1 MNGRPAKGRKPTK
14 KEATIKEKLLRR
26 IKEYEFNWLQI
37 PFAIFFISLIWIVTY
52 TPKESAP
59 TPKKKGIESFIG
71 YDPSRDIS
79 EISHIDYTN
88 GAIEYRLPDNPGHPK
103 GKDNAALKRLPS
115 KPLALHF
122 TITTASP
129 STSTPHPR
137 TYSNSSATT
146 STSTTWPTITT
157 TTPMTSCSGNGLRFS
172 NRRLE

>member
-37 PFAIFFISLIWIVTY
+37 PFDIFFISLIWIVTY

-59 TPKKKGIESFIG
+59 TPKKKGIDSFIG

-88 GAIEYRLPDNPGHPK
+88 GAIEYRLPDKPRTSEGERQRGTEAATFKAIGTKLYDNN
-103 GKDNAALKRLPS
+103 GKPIHID
-115 KPLALHF
+115 
-122 TITTASP
+122 ASP
-129 STSTPHPR
+129 ED
-137 TYSNSSATT
+137 
-146 STSTTWPTITT
+146 ILEQ
-157 TTPMTSCSGNGLRFS
+157 LRNDIDFDD
-172 NRRLE
+172 LADYYDYYPDDEL

>member
-14 KEATIKEKLLRR
+14 KEATIKEKLLWR

-88 GAIEYRLPDNPGHPK
+88 GAIEYRLPDKPRTSNEERQRGTEAATFK
-103 GKDNAALKRLPS
+103 ATGTTLYDNNGKPIHID
-115 KPLALHF
+115 
-122 TITTASP
+122 ASP
-129 STSTPHPR
+129 ED
-137 TYSNSSATT
+137 
-146 STSTTWPTITT
+146 ILEQ
-157 TTPMTSCSGNGLRFS
+157 LRNDIDFDD
-172 NRRLE
+172 LADYYDYYPDDEL

>member
-14 KEATIKEKLLRR
+14 KEATIKEKLLWR

-52 TPKESAP
+52 TPKENAP

-88 GAIEYRLPDNPGHPK
+88 GAIEYRLPDKPRTSEGERQRGTEAATFKATGTKLYDNN
-103 GKDNAALKRLPS
+103 GKPIHID
-115 KPLALHF
+115 
-122 TITTASP
+122 ASP
-129 STSTPHPR
+129 ED
-137 TYSNSSATT
+137 
-146 STSTTWPTITT
+146 ILEQ
-157 TTPMTSCSGNGLRFS
+157 LRNDIDFDD
-172 NRRLE
+172 LADYYDYYPDDEL

>member
-52 TPKESAP
+52 TPKESTP

-88 GAIEYRLPDNPGHPK
+88 GAIEYRLPDKPRTSNEERQRGTEAATFK
-103 GKDNAALKRLPS
+103 ATGTTLYDNNGKPIHID
-115 KPLALHF
+115 
-122 TITTASP
+122 ASP
-129 STSTPHPR
+129 ED
-137 TYSNSSATT
+137 
-146 STSTTWPTITT
+146 ILEQ
-157 TTPMTSCSGNGLRFS
+157 LRNDIDFDD
-172 NRRLE
+172 LADYYDYYPDDEL

>member
-14 KEATIKEKLLRR
+14 KEATIKEKLLRS
-26 IKEYEFNWLQI
+26 IKEYESNWLQI

-88 GAIEYRLPDNPGHPK
+88 GAIEYRLPDKPRTSAGERQRGTEAATFKATGTTLYDNN
-103 GKDNAALKRLPS
+103 GKPIHID
-115 KPLALHF
+115 
-122 TITTASP
+122 ASP
-129 STSTPHPR
+129 ED
-137 TYSNSSATT
+137 
-146 STSTTWPTITT
+146 ILEQ
-157 TTPMTSCSGNGLRFS
+157 LRNDIDFDD
-172 NRRLE
+172 LADYYDYYPDDEL

>member
-1 MNGRPAKGRKPTK
+1 M
-14 KEATIKEKLLRR
+14 LRC

-88 GAIEYRLPDNPGHPK
+88 GAIEYRLPDKPRTSEGERQRGTEAATFKATGTTLYDNN
-103 GKDNAALKRLPS
+103 GKPIHID
-115 KPLALHF
+115 
-122 TITTASP
+122 ASP
-129 STSTPHPR
+129 ED
-137 TYSNSSATT
+137 
-146 STSTTWPTITT
+146 ILEQ
-157 TTPMTSCSGNGLRFS
+157 LRNDIDFDD
-172 NRRLE
+172 LADYYDYYPDYEL

>member
-37 PFAIFFISLIWIVTY
+37 PVAIFFISLIWIVTY

-88 GAIEYRLPDNPGHPK
+88 GAIEYRLPDKPRTSEGERQRGTEAATFKATGTKLYDNN
-103 GKDNAALKRLPS
+103 GKPIHID
-115 KPLALHF
+115 
-122 TITTASP
+122 ASP
-129 STSTPHPR
+129 ED
-137 TYSNSSATT
+137 
-146 STSTTWPTITT
+146 ILEQ
-157 TTPMTSCSGNGLRFS
+157 LRNDIDFDD
-172 NRRLE
+172 LADYYDYYPDDEL

>member
-14 KEATIKEKLLRR
+14 KEATIKEKLLQR

-88 GAIEYRLPDNPGHPK
+88 GAIEYRRPDKPRTSEGERRRGTEAATFKATGTTLYDNN
-103 GKDNAALKRLPS
+103 GKPIHID
-115 KPLALHF
+115 
-122 TITTASP
+122 ASP
-129 STSTPHPR
+129 ED
-137 TYSNSSATT
+137 
-146 STSTTWPTITT
+146 ILEQ
-157 TTPMTSCSGNGLRFS
+157 LRNDIDFDD
-172 NRRLE
+172 LADYYDYYPDDEL

>member
-37 PFAIFFISLIWIVTY
+37 SFAIFFISLIWIVTY

-88 GAIEYRLPDNPGHPK
+88 GAIEYRLPDKPRTSEGERQRGTEAATFKATGTKLYDNN
-103 GKDNAALKRLPS
+103 GKPIHID
-115 KPLALHF
+115 
-122 TITTASP
+122 ASP
-129 STSTPHPR
+129 ED
-137 TYSNSSATT
+137 
-146 STSTTWPTITT
+146 ILEQ
-157 TTPMTSCSGNGLRFS
+157 LRNDIDFDD
-172 NRRLE
+172 LADYYDYYPDDEL

>member
-37 PFAIFFISLIWIVTY
+37 PFSIFFISLIWIVTY

-88 GAIEYRLPDNPGHPK
+88 GAIEYRLPDKPRTSEGERQRGTEAATFKATGTTLYDNN
-103 GKDNAALKRLPS
+103 GKPIHID
-115 KPLALHF
+115 
-122 TITTASP
+122 ASP
-129 STSTPHPR
+129 ED
-137 TYSNSSATT
+137 
-146 STSTTWPTITT
+146 ILKQ
-157 TTPMTSCSGNGLRFS
+157 LRNDIDFDD
-172 NRRLE
+172 LADYYDYYPDDEL

>member
-1 MNGRPAKGRKPTK
+1 MNGRTAKGRKSQK
-14 KEATIKEKLLRR
+14 KEATIKEKLLRC

-88 GAIEYRLPDNPGHPK
+88 GAIEYRLPDKPRTSEGERQRGTEAATFKATGTTLYDNN
-103 GKDNAALKRLPS
+103 GKPIHID
-115 KPLALHF
+115 
-122 TITTASP
+122 ASP
-129 STSTPHPR
+129 ED
-137 TYSNSSATT
+137 
-146 STSTTWPTITT
+146 ILEQ
-157 TTPMTSCSGNGLRFS
+157 LRNDIDFDD
-172 NRRLE
+172 LADYYDYYPDDEL

>member
-14 KEATIKEKLLRR
+14 KEATIKEKLLQR

-88 GAIEYRLPDNPGHPK
+88 GAIEYRLPDKPRTSEGERQRGTEAATFKATGTKLYDNN
-103 GKDNAALKRLPS
+103 GKPIHID
-115 KPLALHF
+115 
-122 TITTASP
+122 ASP
-129 STSTPHPR
+129 ED
-137 TYSNSSATT
+137 
-146 STSTTWPTITT
+146 ILEQ
-157 TTPMTSCSGNGLRFS
+157 LRNDIDFDD
-172 NRRLE
+172 LADYYDYYPDDEL

>member
-14 KEATIKEKLLRR
+14 KEATIKEKLLQR

-59 TPKKKGIESFIG
+59 MPKKKGIESFIG

-88 GAIEYRLPDNPGHPK
+88 GAIEYRLPDKPRTSEGERQRGTEAATFKATGTTLYDNN
-103 GKDNAALKRLPS
+103 GKPIHID
-115 KPLALHF
+115 
-122 TITTASP
+122 ASP
-129 STSTPHPR
+129 ED
-137 TYSNSSATT
+137 
-146 STSTTWPTITT
+146 ILEQ
-157 TTPMTSCSGNGLRFS
+157 LRNDIDFDD
-172 NRRLE
+172 LADYYDYYPDDEL

>member
-1 MNGRPAKGRKPTK
+1 MNGRPVKGRKPTK
-14 KEATIKEKLLRR
+14 KEATIKEKLLRC

-88 GAIEYRLPDNPGHPK
+88 GAIEYRLPDKPRTSEGERQSGTEAATFKATGTKLYDNN
-103 GKDNAALKRLPS
+103 GKPIHID
-115 KPLALHF
+115 
-122 TITTASP
+122 ASP
-129 STSTPHPR
+129 ED
-137 TYSNSSATT
+137 
-146 STSTTWPTITT
+146 ILEQ
-157 TTPMTSCSGNGLRFS
+157 LRNDIDFDD
-172 NRRLE
+172 LADYYDYYPDDEL

>member
-37 PFAIFFISLIWIVTY
+37 PLAIFFISLIWIVTY

-71 YDPSRDIS
+71 YDPNRDIS

-88 GAIEYRLPDNPGHPK
+88 GAIEYRLPDKPRTSEGERQRGTEAATFKATGTKLYDNN
-103 GKDNAALKRLPS
+103 GKPIHID
-115 KPLALHF
+115 
-122 TITTASP
+122 ASP
-129 STSTPHPR
+129 ED
-137 TYSNSSATT
+137 
-146 STSTTWPTITT
+146 ILEQ
-157 TTPMTSCSGNGLRFS
+157 LRNDIDFDD
-172 NRRLE
+172 LADYYDYYPDDEL

>member
-14 KEATIKEKLLRR
+14 KEATIKEKLLQR

-88 GAIEYRLPDNPGHPK
+88 GAIEYRLPDKPRTSNGERQRGTEAATFK
-103 GKDNAALKRLPS
+103 ATGTKLYDNNGKPIHID
-115 KPLALHF
+115 
-122 TITTASP
+122 ASP
-129 STSTPHPR
+129 ED
-137 TYSNSSATT
+137 
-146 STSTTWPTITT
+146 ILEQ
-157 TTPMTSCSGNGLRFS
+157 LRNDIDFDD
-172 NRRLE
+172 LADYYDYYPDDEL

>member
-1 MNGRPAKGRKPTK
+1 MNERPAKGRKSPK
-14 KEATIKEKLLRR
+14 KEATIKEKLLRC

-88 GAIEYRLPDNPGHPK
+88 GAIEYRLPDKPRTSEGERQRGTEAATFKATGTTLYDNN
-103 GKDNAALKRLPS
+103 GKPIHIN
-115 KPLALHF
+115 
-122 TITTASP
+122 ASP
-129 STSTPHPR
+129 ED
-137 TYSNSSATT
+137 
-146 STSTTWPTITT
+146 ILEQ
-157 TTPMTSCSGNGLRFS
+157 LRNDIDFDD
-172 NRRLE
+172 LADYYDYYPDDEL